1 MPRLY
6 ELTDAYAGLVAA
18 LEDCETEEQAL
29 AVIAAIDDVTSD
41 ISDKANNYAKILRNL
56 KADADELAAKANI
69 FKAEADRLFAKAKV
83 KENYGKK
90 LKEYLLYAME
100 VAGLR
105 QIPTDIGKFYT
116 QKTASVEVVDA
127 WKVPEEF
134 SAPQPPKVDKVAIAS
149 AFKQTGE
156 IIPGVEI
163 KITDGLRFR

>member
-1 MPRLY
+1 MKMY
-6 ELTDAYAGLVAA
+6 ELTDAYAGLVAM
-18 LEDCETEEQAL
+18 LDDCETEEQAL
-29 AVIAAIDDVTSD
+29 AVIAEIDAVTSD
-41 ISDKANNYAKILRNL
+41 ISDKANNYAMILRNL

-69 FKAEADRLFAKAKV
+69 FKAEADRLFAKVKA
-83 KENYGKK
+83 KENYSKK

-116 QKTASVEVVDA
+116 QKTTSVEVVDA
-127 WKVPEEF
+127 WKVPEEYTVT
-134 SAPQPPKVDKVAIAS
+134 QPPKVDKVAIAS

-156 IIPGVEI
+156 ILPGIEI